1 MERALL
7 ASVVLGLVGCV
18 EEGEPDPST
27 CDVVPERGIDSST
40 EGIGDVVAGVNGFG
54 HALYGQLA
62 SAEPEANLAFSATS
76 IASVLAMAQVG
87 AGGATATELAG
98 ALGMGDDTAGYQHA
112 FGAFLQDLDLP
123 GIVDEGCYTTETSAA
138 QAAFLRS
145 DLTLQEA
152 FESQL
157 LADYGAAP
165 QALEAED
172 PVGQINGWV
181 DTETQGHI
189 PSLLEQGQI
198 TPDIALVLVNA
209 VYFRGDWA
217 QPFDPQWTAS
227 SYFTKLDGSQVSVEM
242 MDNLEEDEFEVG
254 RAAEIDGGQVI
265 ELPYKGGQ
273 MSLVIVLPDAPDGL
287 LAMEKDL
294 DSEIVDAWFAAL
306 DGASGSRVALPK
318 ITLDWKKDI
327 LGELIAQMPSL
338 SDGGDFTNMIV
349 DDAPGLAFVQH
360 EATMQW
366 DEQGT
371 VATAAT
377 AGGFADAYE
386 EYPRVDHPFL
396 FFLRDDVTGM
406 VLFQGRVVDPSAP

>member
-1 MERALL
+1 MERMLL

-18 EEGEPDPST
+18 EEDQPDPST
-27 CDVVPERGIDSST
+27 CDVVPARGVDSST
-40 EGIGDVVAGVNGFG
+40 NGVPELVAGVNGFG
-54 HALYGQLA
+54 HTLYGQLA
-62 SAEPEANLAFSATS
+62 NATPDANLAFSPTS

-87 AGGATATELAG
+87 AGGETATELAG
-98 ALGMGDDTAGYQHA
+98 ALGMGDDTAAYQHA

-123 GIVDEGCYTTETSAA
+123 ALDDGCYTTETSAA
-138 QAAFLRS
+138 QAAFLRA

-152 FESQL
+152 FASQL

-165 QALEAED
+165 QPMEAED

-181 DTETQGHI
+181 DAETQGHI
-189 PSLLEQGQI
+189 PSLLSEGQI

-209 VYFRGDWA
+209 VYFRGDWS
-217 QPFDPQWTAS
+217 QPFDPQWTAAS
-227 SYFTKLDGSQVSVEM
+227 SFTKLDGSTVSVEM

-254 RAAEIDGGQVI
+254 RAAQIDGGQVV

-273 MSLVIVLPDAPDGL
+273 MSLVIVLPEASDGL
-287 LAMEKDL
+287 LAMEQDL
-294 DSEIVDAWFAAL
+294 DSEIVDGWFQAL
-306 DGASGSRVALPK
+306 DGASDSRVALPK

-327 LGELIAQMPSL
+327 LAELVEQMPSL

-377 AGGFADAYE
+377 AGGFADAYHP
-386 EYPRVDHPFL
+386 YPRVDHAFL
-396 FFLRDDVTGM
+396 FFLRDNVTGM
-406 VLFQGRVVDPSAP
+406 ILFQGRVVDPSAP

>member
-1 MERALL
+1 MERVLL

-18 EEGEPDPST
+18 EEEPPDPST
-27 CDVVPERGIDSST
+27 CDVVPDRADETDGLN
-40 EGIGDVVAGVNGFG
+40 EVVAGVNAFG
-54 HALYGQLA
+54 HSLYGQLA
-62 SAEPEANLAFSATS
+62 SAAPDANLAFSATS
-76 IASVLAMAQVG
+76 IASVLAMAQIG
-87 AGGATATELAG
+87 AGGETATELAG
-98 ALGMGDDTAGYQHA
+98 ALGMGDDISLYQHA
-112 FGAFLQDLDLP
+112 FGGFLQDLDLAP
-123 GIVDEGCYTTETSAA
+123 LDEGCYTTETSAA

-152 FESQL
+152 FANQIFG
-157 LADYGAAP
+157 AYGAAP

-172 PVGQINGWV
+172 PVGQINDWV
-181 DTETQGHI
+181 DAETQGHI

-198 TPDIALVLVNA
+198 TPEIALVLVNA

-227 SYFTKLDGSQVSVEM
+227 SSFTKLDGSTVSVEM
-242 MDNLEEDEFEVG
+242 MDNMEEDEFEVG
-254 RAAEIDGGQVI
+254 RAAEIDGGQVV
-265 ELPYKGGQ
+265 ELPYKGEQ

-287 LAMEKDL
+287 LAMEQDL
-294 DSEIVDAWFAAL
+294 DSEIVEGWFAAL
-306 DGASGSRVALPK
+306 DGASDSRVALPK

-327 LGELIAQMPSL
+327 LSELVEQMPSL
-338 SDGGDFTNMIV
+338 SDGGDFTNMII

-377 AGGFADAYE
+377 AGGFLDAYQ

-396 FFLRDDVTGM
+396 FFLRDDLTGM
-406 VLFQGRVVDPSAP
+406 ILFQGRVVDPSAP

>member
-18 EEGEPDPST
+18 EEGPPDDPST
-27 CDVVPERGIDSST
+27 CDVVPARAVDDETRG
-40 EGIGDVVAGVNGFG
+40 VAAGVNAFG

-62 SAEPEANLAFSATS
+62 NATPDANLAFSPTS

-87 AGGATATELAG
+87 AGGETATELAE
-98 ALGMGDDTAGYQHA
+98 ALGMGDDTAAYQHA
-112 FGAFLQDLDLP
+112 FGSFLQDIDLP
-123 GIVDEGCYTTETSAA
+123 TLEEGCYTTETSAA

-145 DLTLQEA
+145 DLTLQDA
-152 FESQL
+152 FSSQL

-189 PSLLEQGQI
+189 PSLLAQGQI

-254 RAAEIDGGQVI
+254 RAAEIDGGQVV
-265 ELPYKGGQ
+265 ELPYKGEQ

-287 LAMEKDL
+287 PAMEKDL
-294 DSEIVDAWFAAL
+294 DSEIVDGWFAAL
-306 DGASGSRVALPK
+306 DDASDSRVALPK

-327 LGELIAQMPSL
+327 LAELVAQMPSL
-338 SDGGDFTNMIV
+338 ADGGDFTNMIV

-377 AGGFADAYE
+377 AGGFADSYQ

-396 FFLRDDVTGM
+396 FFLRDGVTGM
-406 VLFQGRVVDPSAP
+406 VLFEGRVVDPSAK

>member
-1 MERALL
+1 MERAMLV
-7 ASVVLGLVGCV
+7 SVILGLVGCAP
-18 EEGEPDPST
+18 EEVVPST
-27 CDVVPERGIDSST
+27 CDVVPTRAVNSST
-40 EGIGDVVAGVNGFG
+40 AGVADLVAGVNGFG
-54 HALYGQLA
+54 VSLFEQLA
-62 SAEPEANLAFSATS
+62 SDAPDANLAFSATS

-87 AGGATATELAG
+87 AGGDTATELA
-98 ALGMGDDTAGYQHA
+98 ATLGMGDDVDGYQHA
-112 FGAFLQDLDLP
+112 FGAFLQDLDLDAL
-123 GIVDEGCYTTETSAA
+123 DEGCYTTETSAA

-145 DLTLQEA
+145 DLTLQDA
-152 FESQL
+152 FASKL
-157 LADYGAAP
+157 LADYGAPP
-165 QALEAED
+165 QALDPVD
-172 PVGQINGWV
+172 PVGQVNGWV
-181 DTETQGHI
+181 SVETQEHI

-227 SYFTKLDGSQVSVEM
+227 STFTKLDGSTVSVDM

-254 RAAEIDGGQVI
+254 RAATIAGGQVV
-265 ELPYKGGQ
+265 ELPYEGGQ
-273 MSLVIVLPDAPDGL
+273 MSLVIVLPDAIDGL
-287 LAMEKDL
+287 PAMEKGL
-294 DSEIVDAWFAAL
+294 TSEIVDGWFAAL
-306 DGASGSRVALPK
+306 ASASDSRVALPK

-327 LGELIAQMPSL
+327 LAELVEQMPSL
-338 SDGGDFTNMIV
+338 ADGGDFTNMIV
-349 DDAPGLAFVQH
+349 NDAPGLAFVQH

-377 AGGFADAYE
+377 GGGFADAYQ

-406 VLFQGRVVDPSAP
+406 VLFQGRVLDPSAS

>member
-18 EEGEPDPST
+18 EEEPPDPST
-27 CDVVPERGIDSST
+27 CDVVPERAIALGNAEIV
-40 EGIGDVVAGVNGFG
+40 DVVAGVNAFG
-54 HALYGQLA
+54 HSLYGQLA
-62 SAEPEANLAFSATS
+62 TASPDANLAFSPTS

-87 AGGATATELAG
+87 AGGATATELAET
-98 ALGMGDDTAGYQHA
+98 LGMGDDVAGYQHA
-112 FGAFLQDLDLP
+112 FGGFLQELDLP
-123 GIVDEGCYTTETSAA
+123 ALDEGCYTTETSAA

-145 DLTLQEA
+145 DLTLQQA
-152 FESQL
+152 FADQL

-172 PVGQINGWV
+172 PVGQINSWV
-181 DTETQGHI
+181 DAETQGHI
-189 PSLLEQGQI
+189 PALLAQGQI

-209 VYFRGDWA
+209 VYFRGDWE
-217 QPFDPQWTAS
+217 QPFDPQWTAPS
-227 SYFTKLDGSQVSVEM
+227 TFTKLDGSTVSVEM

-254 RAAEIDGGQVI
+254 RAAEIDGGQVV
-265 ELPYKGGQ
+265 ELPYKGEQ
-273 MSLVIVLPDAPDGL
+273 MSLVIVLPEASDGL
-287 LAMEKDL
+287 LAMEQDL
-294 DSEIVDAWFAAL
+294 GAETVDGWFAAL
-306 DGASGSRVALPK
+306 DGAGDSRVALPK
-318 ITLDWKKDI
+318 VTLDWKKDI
-327 LGELIAQMPSL
+327 LAELVVQMPSL

-377 AGGFADAYE
+377 AGGFADSYQP
-386 EYPRVDHPFL
+386 YPRVDHAFL
-396 FFLRDDVTGM
+396 FFLRDNVTGM
-406 VLFQGRVVDPSAP
+406 ILFQGRVVDPSAP